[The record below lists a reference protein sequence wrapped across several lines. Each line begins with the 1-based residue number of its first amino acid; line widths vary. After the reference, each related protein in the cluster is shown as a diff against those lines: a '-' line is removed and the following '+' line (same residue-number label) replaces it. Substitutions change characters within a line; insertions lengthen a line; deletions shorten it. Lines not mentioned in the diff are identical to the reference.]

1 MSEFNEKE
9 LHYKLD
15 AEDYILY
22 YLYYTSTEPN
32 MIKTRKRSR
41 MIFMGIL
48 ILIGIFFSVRNYNTN
63 NTIDWPTVAIFGL
76 VIIAMYFLRVR
87 LEKRKYQK
95 VYEKHVSDTLSQQ
108 IQEETSIHFSDSSL
122 YLKEGENLSIIPF
135 TDINRIIEVE
145 NHFYITLADGTSIIL
160 PKHMDDSE
168 VFKTNINQL
177 IAKGNITFIQH
188 LDWKW

>member
-15 AEDYILY
+15 AEDYIQY

-160 PKHMDDSE
+160 PKQMDDSE

>member
-15 AEDYILY
+15 AEDYIQY

-160 PKHMDDSE
+160 PKQMDDSE

-177 IAKGNITFIQH
+177 IAK
-188 LDWKW
+188 

>member
-15 AEDYILY
+15 AEDYIQY

-63 NTIDWPTVAIFGL
+63 NIIDWPTIAIFGL

-160 PKHMDDSE
+160 PKQMDDSE